1 MKRITTLAATAL
13 IATSVFSSY
22 TLAAP
27 TENSIPLAQQ
37 QVLMT
42 KKIIH
47 KCHAQMHQWKANKK
61 RGPWNL
67 GLKKSLKLTKPEAIT
82 LTRAALIMK
91 GFKKYQVGD
100 IKPIIGKNTRVKAY
114 IVEIKNQKN
123 KVIKRVVVNA
133 KNGRIHP
140 LKMKR
145 HLKMHMKLM
154 SQTRNTK

>member
-1 MKRITTLAATAL
+1 MKKITTLAATVL

-22 TLAAP
+22 TLAAA
-27 TENSIPLAQQ
+27 TENSTPAPQQ
-37 QVLMT
+37 ALIT

-47 KCHAQMHQWKANKK
+47 KCHAQMHQWKVNKK
-61 RGPWNL
+61 RGLWNL
-67 GLKKSLKLTKPEAIT
+67 GLKKSLKLTKPEAVT

-100 IKPIIGKNTRVKAY
+100 IKPIMGNKTRVKAY

-133 KNGRIHP
+133 NNGRIHP